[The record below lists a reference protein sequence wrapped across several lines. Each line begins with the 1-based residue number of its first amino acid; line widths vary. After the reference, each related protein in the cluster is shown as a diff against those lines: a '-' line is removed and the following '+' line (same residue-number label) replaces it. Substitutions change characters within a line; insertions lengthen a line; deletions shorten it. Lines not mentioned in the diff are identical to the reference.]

1 MFIHR
6 SPNRSSLTRRRGNA
20 ILDAAFVLPVL
31 LALTFGS
38 IEYGYFFFVK
48 HSLQGAARE
57 GARAAIVPDATNPKV
72 TAAVAASL
80 NAAGLNS
87 STTQLDSKFVLTLT
101 PSDVTTAATGASVTV
116 QVDSTW
122 GSVGVRPMG
131 LIVASK
137 TVRGV
142 TVMRRE

>member
-1 MFIHR
+1 MLTHR
-6 SPNRSSLTRRRGNA
+6 NSNPSCLTKRRGNA

-38 IEYGYFFFVK
+38 VEYGYFFFVK

-87 STTQLDSKFVLTLT
+87 STTVLDPKFVLTLT
-101 PSDVTTAATGASVTV
+101 PSNVTTATTGSSVTV
-116 QVDSTW
+116 EVDTTW

-137 TVRGV
+137 TVRGI
-142 TVMRRE
+142 TVMRKE